1 MRKPLGFQFENYSG
15 TAAFKQEADMGKK
28 KVYFMEVAKEQIDSS

>member
-1 MRKPLGFQFENYSG
+1 MKITLELQLSNKKLIWG
-15 TAAFKQEADMGKK
+15 K